1 RRPHRLQSRRA
12 ARAPPR
18 PTYETRPTRS
28 RPPSRSCPSRTVIGR
43 TSARRRPRPRRRTDE
58 RPLASRACVKPPHG
72 GIVLLVGE
80 TRPRR
85 RTEMDAIDLAS
96 EIKRA
101 RNVAA
106 RHAAYATNGDGA
118 EWDDP
123 QMVAHM
129 WQQSAARHAA
139 RAEYLT

>member
-1 RRPHRLQSRRA
+1 
-12 ARAPPR
+12 
-18 PTYETRPTRS
+18 
-28 RPPSRSCPSRTVIGR
+28 
-43 TSARRRPRPRRRTDE
+43 
-58 RPLASRACVKPPHG
+58 
-72 GIVLLVGE
+72 
-80 TRPRR
+80 
-85 RTEMDAIDLAS
+85 MDAIDLAS

-139 RAEYLT
+139 RAEYLTRQAKGSTDPELPRYLKLFGVTL